1 MKNARQVVCSALL
14 VMVSAAPCSAQAQP
28 AAGAERS
35 GLEQWP
41 RDLETTLALSAA
53 PPYLRSDAT
62 VYVLDPAQG
71 YVLAKKGSNGFTCY
85 VQRTDY
91 TRAYFR
97 QDYVVP
103 ECQDAEGSRTIAPV
117 EFEVERLRAEG
128 KLSPADIGHVVA
140 EGFRVGVY
148 HSPSR
153 PGIAYMLAPVAQ
165 LNGGPGALATL
176 PMNMPHVM
184 FFAPNLSS
192 GDVGGGPLMGPF
204 PYIVHSGPMAYMI
217 VNIGET
223 EKARINR
230 ESRSLLSQAC
240 AYRAYLCLH
249 ESESDHGGR

>member
-14 VMVSAAPCSAQAQP
+14 VMVSAAPCRSQAQP
-28 AAGAERS
+28 TAGAERS
-35 GLEQWP
+35 GLDQWP
-41 RDLETTLALSAA
+41 HDLETTLALSAA
-53 PPYLRSDAT
+53 PPYLRSEAT

-117 EFEVERLRAEG
+117 EFEVERLRAAG
-128 KLSPADIGHVVA
+128 KLSPSDIRDKVA

-165 LNGGPGALATL
+165 LNGGPGALVTV
-176 PMNMPHVM
+176 PMNMPHIM

-192 GDVGGGPLMGPF
+192 GDVGGGPLMGTY
-204 PYIVHSGPMAYMI
+204 PYIVNSGPMAYMI
-217 VNIGET
+217 VNVGET
-223 EKARINR
+223 EKARIHT
-230 ESRSLLSQAC
+230 ESRNLLSQAC
-240 AYRAYLCLH
+240 DYRAYLCLRDSGPEHH
-249 ESESDHGGR
+249 ER